1 MIFMK
6 TQSNFYLFLIALISA
21 MGGFLFGYDWVV
33 IGGAK
38 PFYEQY
44 FGIANDPVMQGW
56 AMSSAL
62 IGCLFGALSAGKLSD
77 RLGRKPILILAAG
90 LFICTAVGTG
100 AVHSFT
106 FFNVFRLVGGFAI
119 GIASSLSPMYIAE
132 IAPAHLRGRFV
143 SINQLTVVLGILTS
157 QIVNWQIAEPVALGA
172 THEMIR
178 ESWNGQMGW
187 RWMFWAMTVPAAL
200 FFVFSFI
207 LPESPRWLASSGKRE
222 AALKVFTRMGGKEY
236 AVTELAAIEA
246 ASACQTQEGGFRQ
259 LLNPAMYKVLT
270 IGVVMAI
277 LQQWCGIN
285 VIFNYAQEIFMA
297 AGYGVSDVLMNIV
310 VTGITNVIFTI
321 LAMFVVD
328 RWGRKALTLIG
339 SFGLAVIYTFMGA
352 AYYFHITGVVLLI
365 IVVMAIACY
374 AMTLATVMWVII
386 SEIFPNRIRGVAM
399 SVCTFALWAAC
410 FILTYTF
417 PMLNSGLG
425 AAGTFWLYG
434 LICLAGGIFVVF
446 RLPETKGKSL
456 EEIEK
461 ERQAAAEA
469 EARRQQAAA
478 AANQNKNN
486 TTGNTTNGGTSNGS
500 NSSSSGSNNSYVS
513 PGNSST
519 ASAIVNAAY
528 SQLGTPYVWG
538 GTSPNVG
545 LDCSGLVQYC
555 HRVAGISL
563 PRTSGPQ
570 GSGGQ
575 AVSNPQPGDVVCY
588 SGHVGIYIGGGQMI
602 HAPQPG
608 DVVKIQSVYG
618 RPWYR
623 RYW

>member
-1 MIFMK
+1 MK
-6 TQSNFYLFLIALISA
+6 TYNKGFVYFICLVSA
-21 MGGFLFGYDWVV
+21 MGGLLFGYDWVV

-38 PFYEQY
+38 PFYELY
-44 FGIANDPVMQGW
+44 FGIADIPSMQGW
-56 AMSSAL
+56 AMSIALLGCL
-62 IGCLFGALSAGKLSD
+62 IGAMITGFMADKYGRRPLLLVAAIIFLISAY
-77 RLGRKPILILAAG
+77 A
-90 LFICTAVGTG
+90 TG
-100 AVHSFT
+100 AAHTFT
-106 FFNVFRLVGGFAI
+106 LFLFARFLGGIGI
-119 GIASSLSPMYIAE
+119 GIASNLSPMYIAE
-132 IAPAHLRGRFV
+132 VAPASVRGKLV
-143 SINQLTVVLGILTS
+143 SLNQLTIVLGILGAQVT
-157 QIVNWQIAEPVALGA
+157 NWLIADPIPAEFTGA
-172 THEMIR
+172 DILA
-178 ESWNGQMGW
+178 SWNGQMGW

-246 ASACQTQEGGFRQ
+246 ASACQTQEGGYRQ

-461 ERQAAAEA
+461 E
-469 EARRQQAAA
+469 
-478 AANQNKNN
+478 
-486 TTGNTTNGGTSNGS
+486 
-500 NSSSSGSNNSYVS
+500 
-513 PGNSST
+513 
-519 ASAIVNAAY
+519 
-528 SQLGTPYVWG
+528 
-538 GTSPNVG
+538 
-545 LDCSGLVQYC
+545 LV
-555 HRVAGISL
+555 
-563 PRTSGPQ
+563 
-570 GSGGQ
+570 
-575 AVSNPQPGDVVCY
+575 
-588 SGHVGIYIGGGQMI
+588 
-602 HAPQPG
+602 
-608 DVVKIQSVYG
+608 K
-618 RPWYR
+618 
-623 RYW
+623 

>member
-246 ASACQTQEGGFRQ
+246 VSACQTQEGGYRQ

-399 SVCTFALWAAC
+399 SVCTFALGSSPGC
-410 FILTYTF
+410 FRMRTPTASRATTTDCWSSRSTPARRNGTGAGSRRCSSRETTAPSPSGRTVKRCGLLQKSARICTGSLS
-417 PMLNSGLG
+417 LNSTRGSG
-425 AAGTFWLYG
+425 AHFWK
-434 LICLAGGIFVVF
+434 IRI
-446 RLPETKGKSL
+446 S
-456 EEIEK
+456 
-461 ERQAAAEA
+461 
-469 EARRQQAAA
+469 RRRPGVPA
-478 AANQNKNN
+478 
-486 TTGNTTNGGTSNGS
+486 
-500 NSSSSGSNNSYVS
+500 SSGSEKRLTRRTGSRSLLCAGKSALTSAFS
-513 PGNSST
+513 PGSFRGA
-519 ASAIVNAAY
+519 ASI
-528 SQLGTPYVWG
+528 
-538 GTSPNVG
+538 
-545 LDCSGLVQYC
+545 
-555 HRVAGISL
+555 
-563 PRTSGPQ
+563 
-570 GSGGQ
+570 
-575 AVSNPQPGDVVCY
+575 
-588 SGHVGIYIGGGQMI
+588 
-602 HAPQPG
+602 
-608 DVVKIQSVYG
+608 
-618 RPWYR
+618 
-623 RYW
+623 

>member
-246 ASACQTQEGGFRQ
+246 ASACQTQEGGYRQ
-259 LLNPAMYKVLT
+259 LLNPAMYKLLT

-339 SFGLAVIYTFMGA
+339 SFVLAVIYTFMGA

-461 ERQAAAEA
+461 E
-469 EARRQQAAA
+469 
-478 AANQNKNN
+478 
-486 TTGNTTNGGTSNGS
+486 
-500 NSSSSGSNNSYVS
+500 
-513 PGNSST
+513 
-519 ASAIVNAAY
+519 
-528 SQLGTPYVWG
+528 
-538 GTSPNVG
+538 
-545 LDCSGLVQYC
+545 LV
-555 HRVAGISL
+555 
-563 PRTSGPQ
+563 
-570 GSGGQ
+570 
-575 AVSNPQPGDVVCY
+575 
-588 SGHVGIYIGGGQMI
+588 
-602 HAPQPG
+602 
-608 DVVKIQSVYG
+608 K
-618 RPWYR
+618 
-623 RYW
+623 